1 MSTKQEEQR
10 QYEDMIHLPH
20 HVSSRHPQMSMTDR
34 AAQFSP
40 FAALTGYG
48 DAVREKARLTEQ
60 KPDLSEEERAE
71 LDYKLQMACGPDSEG
86 ERPEVRITYFV
97 PDRKKA
103 ASASE
108 VFPVPAWPTR
118 ATLRMFLALY
128 CFMCDSPFVYPAE
141 EHSTDCEQLCTKY
154 AQTNCFALI
163 IISYPALLFN

>member
-1 MSTKQEEQR
+1 MSTKQDGQH
-10 QYEDMIHLPH
+10 QYDDMIHLPH

-97 PDRKKA
+97 PDRD
-103 ASASE
+103 
-108 VFPVPAWPTR
+108 R
-118 ATLRMFLALY
+118 
-128 CFMCDSPFVYPAE
+128 D
-141 EHSTDCEQLCTKY
+141 QLCNRDPDLIFAGAGHTCNKKY
-154 AQTNCFALI
+154 IEGTENMKQKKQYT
-163 IISYPALLFN
+163 ISTESKYI

>member
-71 LDYKLQMACGPDSEG
+71 LDYKLQIACGPDSEG

-103 ASASE
+103 GGSYREASGRIRRIDACRQE
-108 VFPVPAWPTR
+108 
-118 ATLRMFLALY
+118 
-128 CFMCDSPFVYPAE
+128 
-141 EHSTDCEQLCTKY
+141 
-154 AQTNCFALI
+154 LI
-163 IISYPALLFN
+163 MEDGTEIEISCVIEIRI

>member
-1 MSTKQEEQR
+1 MSTKQDGQH
-10 QYEDMIHLPH
+10 QYDDIIDLPH

-103 ASASE
+103 GGS
-108 VFPVPAWPTR
+108 
-118 ATLRMFLALY
+118 
-128 CFMCDSPFVYPAE
+128 
-141 EHSTDCEQLCTKY
+141 
-154 AQTNCFALI
+154 
-163 IISYPALLFN
+163 